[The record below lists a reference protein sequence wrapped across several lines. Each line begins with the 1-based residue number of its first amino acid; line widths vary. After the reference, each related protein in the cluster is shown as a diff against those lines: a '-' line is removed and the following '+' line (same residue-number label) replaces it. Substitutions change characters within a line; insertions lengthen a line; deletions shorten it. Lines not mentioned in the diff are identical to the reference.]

1 MKINVMDIIKIMEKY
16 STRGKCVAYL
26 EQQRWE
32 NLPFCP
38 YCSSTRSTKK
48 SKESRYTCHN
58 CGRSFSVLVGTIFE
72 STKLP
77 ITKWFIAIGLILNAK
92 KGISSLQLA
101 RDLKVNKNTA
111 WYLQKRIRQAM
122 QDDDSVLKG
131 IVEID
136 ETYVGG
142 SLSNKHYVTK
152 VKSGKY
158 HKSGME
164 HKVPILGMIE
174 KGGKVKLKVLNK
186 AWGEE
191 IKPIMKKHIDK
202 KSTIVTDGFGGYY
215 GLEKYFDKHVILNHS
230 EYQRIQ
236 VNYSLSSLEG
246 YWTILKRAITGQY
259 HKISRDHLQDYLNE
273 LTFKYNNKGN
283 NIFNL
288 LINNLLLKNY
298 AFI

>member
-1 MKINVMDIIKIMEKY
+1 MEIIKMVKKFNTK
-16 STRGKCVAYL
+16 SKCIVYL
-26 EQQRWE
+26 EKQRWA
-32 NLPFCP
+32 NLPICP
-38 YCSSTRSTKK
+38 YCNSTKS
-48 SKESRYTCHN
+48 SKKTKEYRYTCLH
-58 CGRSFSVLVGTIFE
+58 CGRSYSVLVGTIFE

-77 ITKWFIAIGLILNAK
+77 ITKWFVAICLILNAK

-111 WYLQKRIRQAM
+111 WYLQKRIRRAM
-122 QDDDSVLKG
+122 QDNDFILHG

-142 SLSNKHYVTK
+142 SLTNKHYITK

-158 HKSGME
+158 HKTGME
-164 HKVPILGMIE
+164 HKVPVLGMME

-191 IKPIMKKHIDK
+191 IKPFVKSHIDK

-215 GLEKYFDKHVILNHS
+215 GLDKYYKKHVILNHS
-230 EYQRIQ
+230 EYQRTKE
-236 VNYSLSSLEG
+236 NYSLSTLEG

-259 HKISRDHLQDYLNE
+259 HKISKDHLQDYLNE
-273 LTFKYNNKGN
+273 LTFKYNNKGS
-283 NIFNL
+283 NIFNI